1 MMTDF
6 TFPKPICLIIT
17 FFILTALTASC
28 QNKASDKSAWP
39 SSLLLM
45 PEGLK
50 KEQMPDPNSE
60 GAKLTVQYCSQCH
73 GIPYP
78 AGHSASDWVVI
89 MRKMMLL
96 TQQSEDLGS
105 RGGMMGGM
113 RRGMMRRR
121 NMPMGMMSA
130 KVPTQTEQKEILS
143 YLQANSLKTIE
154 ENELPDL
161 SGSQTEEFKNSCS
174 RCHALPSPYQHTAEQ
189 WPAVVERMRK
199 RMKDY
204 NMAAITDEEGNSI
217 IKYLQTVAAK
227 Q

>member
-1 MMTDF
+1 MTDYR
-6 TFPKPICLIIT
+6 FPRYISMIISYI
-17 FFILTALTASC
+17 ILSTLTVSC
-28 QNKASDKSAWP
+28 QNKNSDKSSWP
-39 SSLLLM
+39 SSMLLM

-50 KEQMPDPNSE
+50 PEQMPDANSE
-60 GAKLTVQYCSQCH
+60 GAKLTVLYCSQCH

-78 AGHSASDWVVI
+78 AGHSESDWVVI

-96 TQQSEDLGS
+96 IQQSEYLGS

-113 RRGMMRRR
+113 RGGMMSRR
-121 NMPMGMMSA
+121 NMPMGMMNA
-130 KVPTQTEQKEILS
+130 KVPTQSEQKEILA
-143 YLQANSLKTIE
+143 YLQANSLKTIS

-161 SGSQTEEFKNSCS
+161 SGPQAEEFKNTCS

-199 RMKDY
+199 HMKDY
-204 NMAAITDEEGNSI
+204 NMAGITDEEENSV
-217 IKYLQTVAAK
+217 IKYLQTAAAK